1 MANNKGNPTEL
12 NHVEAYVGESDK
24 RLDGGA
30 FFFLFLFRL
39 VDSILFTLV
48 YIYIYIKRIVQF
60 YHSRRG
66 TWILRYNDKEQFCV

>member
-48 YIYIYIKRIVQF
+48 YIYIYI
-60 YHSRRG
+60 
-66 TWILRYNDKEQFCV
+66 

>member
-30 FFFLFLFRL
+30 FFFSLSFPASRFDFIHAR
-39 VDSILFTLV
+39 V
-48 YIYIYIKRIVQF
+48 YIYIYKTYCTVLSLTTRDLDITI
-60 YHSRRG
+60 
-66 TWILRYNDKEQFCV
+66 

>member
-48 YIYIYIKRIVQF
+48 YIYIYKTYCTVLSLTTRDLDITI
-60 YHSRRG
+60 
-66 TWILRYNDKEQFCV
+66 